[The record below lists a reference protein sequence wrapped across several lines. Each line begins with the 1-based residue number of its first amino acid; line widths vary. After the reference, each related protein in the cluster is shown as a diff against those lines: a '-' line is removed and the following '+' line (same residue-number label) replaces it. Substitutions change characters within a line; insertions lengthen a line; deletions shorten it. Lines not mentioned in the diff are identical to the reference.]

1 MEKEYV
7 ELVMWETVRNDL
19 KLPIEDNNDGFIYG
33 LYLIDFQGEGDII
46 DTQWFKDS
54 QERDDFISQNSF
66 LILHY

>member
-33 LYLIDFQGEGDII
+33 LYLIDFEGEGDII
-46 DTQWFKDS
+46 DTQWFKDV

-66 LILHY
+66 LILHD

>member
-19 KLPIEDNNDGFIYG
+19 KLPIEDNNDGLIYG
-33 LYLIDFQGEGDII
+33 LYLIDFEGEGNII
-46 DTQWFKDS
+46 DAQWFKDS

-66 LILHY
+66 IILHY

>member
-1 MEKEYV
+1 MAKEYV

-33 LYLIDFQGEGDII
+33 LYFIDFEGEGDII
-46 DTQWFKDS
+46 DAQWFKDS